1 MFRRTRLRR
10 AARDAPNSPSDMAQA
25 PPRRERYASGG
36 QSDFA
41 DALGFLRWTEA
52 QRAHSRAID
61 RIRTQVAN
69 GERVR
74 IGFAVNEESKWNAN
88 ELLETLVRQGFEAK
102 IYLGRPPGHVIGS
115 KREAKALE
123 RLHEFF
129 QGKPAPTA
137 MLYTPSN
144 GFQLSAD
151 YIDSD
156 VVFFQ
161 QPWGFQNYPA
171 QGLGQFL
178 SAYMHYGFPV
188 VANEAMHYTMPGF
201 HPYLWR
207 YFAPT
212 EWHKSLY
219 VDTVPFALSAV
230 KVTGY
235 PKLDFYR
242 QRQAIQAEGKPDAK
256 SLDRLHL
263 IYAPHHA
270 LDPASIQLGTFDWS
284 GQLIL
289 EIASR
294 RRDIRWT
301 YKPHPKM
308 RRGVK
313 KSGLMSTAEYD
324 RYVNAWDELPNAEV
338 RDGGDYF
345 DVFTASDGLIT
356 DCGSFLAEYMPTGSP
371 ILWLDSQKGVG
382 LNAYGK
388 RLAQGLYRCTDP
400 SDLDAALEALFNHGV
415 DPLAPIRASLRDELL
430 SGAVSASEAVTREM
444 VSELF
449 AV

>member
-1 MFRRTRLRR
+1 MSRRNRLRR
-10 AARDAPNSPSDMAQA
+10 IARDEPSSPSEAPQA
-25 PPRRERYASGG
+25 PPRRARYASGG

-52 QRAHSRAID
+52 QRAHARTTN
-61 RIRTQVAN
+61 RIRTRVSK
-69 GERVR
+69 GETIR

-88 ELLETLVRQGFEAK
+88 ELLETLIGQGFEAQ
-102 IYLGRPPGHVIGS
+102 IYLGRPPGYVIGS
-115 KREAKALE
+115 KREANAIE

-137 MLYTPSN
+137 ELYKPTD

-151 YIDSD
+151 SIDSD

-161 QPWGFQNYPA
+161 QPWGFQNYPL
-171 QGLGQFL
+171 QGLGRFL

-219 VDTVPFALSAV
+219 IDTVPFALSAV

-242 QRQAIQAEGKPDAK
+242 EKQANHARGDLGGG
-256 SLDRLHL
+256 SLGGLHL
-263 IYAPHHA
+263 VYAPHHA

-284 GQLIL
+284 GQFIL
-289 EIASR
+289 QIASR
-294 RRDIRWT
+294 RRDIQWT

-324 RYVNAWDELPNAEV
+324 QYVKAWSDLPNAEV
-338 RDGGDYF
+338 CDGGDYF
-345 DVFTASDGLIT
+345 GMFAKSDGLIT
-356 DCGSFLAEYMPTGSP
+356 DCGSFLAEYMPTGKP
-371 ILWLDSQKGVG
+371 IIWLDSQKGVG

-388 RLAQGLYRCTDP
+388 RLAQGLYRCTD
-400 SDLDAALEALFNHGV
+400 STNLGAAFEALFDHEL
-415 DPLAPIRASLRDELL
+415 DPLAPIRAALGAELL
-430 SGAVSASEAVTREM
+430 SGTASASEAVTRELI
-444 VSELF
+444 SELF
-449 AV
+449 DV